1 MATPAFKQPLS
12 ALDICL
18 LYGIGASAWILL
30 SGYLTGYVSADA
42 DTLQQI
48 ELIKGLS
55 FVAVTTVLLWLILRH
70 TSVDPLVAG
79 RLTEILPGGWL
90 LLGFGSV
97 LILMVPLSGYG
108 VLRLAVPPLERGTYT
123 DLYSIAELQR
133 QSIALWERERAA
145 DLQSLAITPEFI
157 ADVSALQ
164 AGRDAGASA
173 RLRKYLDRLARR
185 HRYYHLKLASPGGEV
200 LVEGERGEPGA
211 AFPGIVEA
219 GSNGGT
225 GQKQALYLEQA
236 PGRLRQDFVQPVTG
250 DEGRPLAYLVGSTLP
265 GETLFREVGNLE
277 QTYET
282 VETLLVRVDAER
294 VITQHITQIESGE
307 EHLRV
312 EPAAQDEVAQAI
324 SGTAAATR
332 SLALTDHHGNEVLAV
347 ITPFDERGWQLVAKV
362 DREEAIAPAR
372 QLAMGISA
380 VVFFALSVVSVML
393 VMLWIQQRR
402 LFRVTEIARE
412 AEHEHQLREQAA
424 VYRDMFEANP
434 HAMWIYHRHTRQLLE
449 ANDAAVAHYGYT
461 RGELLSMTLDDL
473 EVAKDDQRDGSPESA
488 SGQQSTSD
496 GMQQHL
502 TRDGALIQ
510 VEMTSKPIEFEG
522 EDACLAVAYDVTERE
537 IARQKLQASER
548 FALDTIDSLPGE
560 VSVINDSGVIIAV
573 NRKWRQF
580 GLQFGVDAKHANEGT
595 NYLDVCRRAARDDGD
610 PDAAT
615 VLWGLEALM
624 AGRRAYFHHEYPCVT
639 PLETRWFAVH
649 LTSFPDANAS
659 MIVAFHEDVTDRRNA
674 EQELRKIN
682 RYYSALSGINGAL
695 VRSRESQEMIRQV
708 CEIAATHT
716 DLRLVCTRQLVDG
729 KLAAVGHAFG
739 PAAGLFDEL
748 DYEDIDLDIRHSALP
763 GALAIN
769 RAQSVVINDF
779 TQHDLARR
787 WGHVA
792 EQYGICSMVIC
803 PIIRRNDTW
812 GILEFFAGEKHF
824 FSTDLTRLL
833 EEITADLGYSLDM
846 IELDQHRRAA
856 EAELL
861 LHAEIIKSSHEGLFI
876 TDHNNQITMVNP
888 SMCEITGYTSDEL
901 LGKNPRVMK
910 SGYQSESFYQEMWGQ
925 LVHTGRWEGE
935 IWDRRKNGEVFPAW
949 LSITRTPGST
959 PDRANHIA
967 IYRDITERKE
977 YESYIEH
984 LATHDILTDLPNRSM
999 LQERLD
1005 LMLGQARREETQLAL
1020 LFIDLDHFKLINDT
1034 LGHEIGDQLLK
1045 RIGSRIKRRLRDSDS
1060 VSRIGG
1066 DEFIALLGKVH
1077 SREDVTVVAEKI
1089 LREISRPMTI
1099 QDRELVVTAS
1109 IGISLYPQHGADIQ
1123 GLMHFADVAML
1134 AAKRSGHD
1142 RYQVYSGEIGENA
1155 GEHLALLNDLRG
1167 ATDRGEVFL
1176 VFQPQVELRSL
1187 QLTGAEALVRWRHPE
1202 RGLIP
1207 PDRFIPIAED
1217 SGLIISLGQWI
1228 LREACRTLAAWRDT
1242 TGLELPVS
1250 VNVSVLQFRQE
1261 DFVAGVRTVLEET
1274 GLPPELLELEVTE
1287 SLLMVSAE
1295 KSLRKV
1301 KELHAMG
1308 IRVAI
1313 DDFGTGYSSM
1323 AYLRQLAP
1331 HRLKIDKSFVD
1342 DVPEDPN
1349 AVSIV
1354 KAIVQLAGAV
1364 GVDTIAEGVE
1374 TEDQGRFLREIA
1386 CSQAQG
1392 YFYSRP
1398 LPAEAFVQWIEAW
1411 QIRN

>member
-1 MATPAFKQPLS
+1 MAKQVSKQPLS
-12 ALDICL
+12 APDICL

-42 DTLQQI
+42 GTLQRI
-48 ELIKGLS
+48 ELVKGLA
-55 FVAVTTVLLWLILRH
+55 FVAVTTLLLWIVLRH
-70 TSVDPLVAG
+70 TAVDPLAAG
-79 RLTEILPGGWL
+79 RLNEIFPSGWA
-90 LLGFGSV
+90 LLGVGTA
-97 LILMVPLSGYG
+97 LILIVPLAGYA

-123 DLYSIAELQR
+123 DLHSIVELQR

-145 DLQSLAITPEFI
+145 DLQSLANTPVFV
-157 ADVSALQ
+157 ADVTALHE
-164 AGRDAGASA
+164 GGDAGAAAS
-173 RLRKYLDRLARR
+173 LREHLNSLAKR
-185 HRYYHLKLASPGGEV
+185 HPYYHLKLVAAGGEV
-200 LVEGERGEPGA
+200 LVEGERGEPAA
-211 AFPGIVEA
+211 AFPGIGEA
-219 GSNGGT
+219 GLNVGT
-225 GQKQALYLEQA
+225 DPEQALYLERA
-236 PGRLRQDFVQPVTG
+236 PGRLRQDFVQPVIG
-250 DEGRPLAYLVGSTLP
+250 GEGRALAYLVGSTLP
-265 GETLFREVGNLE
+265 GETLLREVGDLK

-282 VETLLVRVDAER
+282 VETLLVQVDGEQ

-312 EPAAQDEVAQAI
+312 EPAAQDQLAQAI
-324 SGTAAATR
+324 AGSTNGSR
-332 SLALTDHHGNEVLAV
+332 SLTLTDHHGTEVLTV
-347 ITPFDERGWQLVAKV
+347 LMPFNVPGWHLVAKV
-362 DREEAIAPAR
+362 NRDEAIAPAR
-372 QLAMGISA
+372 QLARGISA
-380 VVFFALSVVSVML
+380 VVFFALSAVTAML
-393 VMLWIQQRR
+393 VMLWVQQRR
-402 LFRVTEIARE
+402 LYRVTQIARE
-412 AEHEHQLREQAA
+412 AEHQHQLHEQAA
-424 VYRDMFEANP
+424 VYRELFDTNP
-434 HAMWIYHRHTRQLLE
+434 HPMWISDRHTRQLL
-449 ANDAAVAHYGYT
+449 AVNDAAVAHYGYA
-461 RGELLSMTLDDL
+461 RDELLAMTVDDL
-473 EVAKDDQRDGSPESA
+473 DATKDDHDDQTPESA
-488 SGQQSTSD
+488 SVHGSIRN
-496 GMQQHL
+496 GIRQHRI
-502 TRDGALIQ
+502 RDGALIQ
-510 VEMTSKPIEFEG
+510 VEMSSSPIEFEG
-522 EDACLAVAYDVTERE
+522 VDACLEVAYDVTQRE
-537 IARQKLQASER
+537 DARQQLQASER
-548 FALDTIDSLPGE
+548 FALDTIDALPGE
-560 VSVINDSGVIIAV
+560 VSVIDSSGVIIAV
-573 NRKWRQF
+573 NSKWRQF
-580 GLQFGVDAKHANEGT
+580 GLQYGADTRHTSEGT
-595 NYLDVCRRAARDDGD
+595 NYFEVCRRAADDGGD
-610 PDAAT
+610 PDAAV
-615 VLWGLEALM
+615 VLGGLEELM
-624 AGRRAYFHHEYPCVT
+624 AGRREYFHHEYPCVT
-639 PLETRWFAVH
+639 PSETRWFAVH
-649 LTSFPDANAS
+649 LTSFPDGDAS
-659 MIVAFHEDVTDRRNA
+659 MIVAFHEDVTSRRNA

-695 VRSRESQEMIRQV
+695 VRARESQEMISQV

-748 DYEDIDLDIRHSALP
+748 EYEDIDLDIRHSALP
-763 GALAIN
+763 GAIAIN

-779 TQHDLARR
+779 AQNDLARR

-792 EQYGICSMVIC
+792 EQYGIRSLVIC

-812 GILEFFAGEKHF
+812 GVLEFFAAEEHF
-824 FSTDLTRLL
+824 FSADLTRLL

-876 TDHNNQITMVNP
+876 TDQDNRITMVNP
-888 SMCEITGYTSDEL
+888 SMCEITGYASSEL
-901 LGKNPRVMK
+901 LGKNPRVLK
-910 SGYQSESFYQEMWGQ
+910 SGYQTPDFYREMWGQ
-925 LVHTGRWEGE
+925 LIHTGRWEGE

-1077 SREDVTVVAEKI
+1077 GREDVTVVAEKI

-1109 IGISLYPQHGADIQ
+1109 IGISLYPQHGSDIQ

-1142 RYQVYSGEIGENA
+1142 RYQVYSGEIGQNA

-1167 ATDRGEVFL
+1167 ATDRGEIFL
-1176 VFQPQVELRSL
+1176 AFQPQVDL
-1187 QLTGAEALVRWRHPE
+1187 QNLELTGAEALVRWQHPE

-1217 SGLIISLGQWI
+1217 SGLIISLGNWI
-1228 LREACRTLAAWRDT
+1228 LREACKVAAHWRHSSQP
-1242 TGLELPVS
+1242 ELPVS
-1250 VNVSVLQFRQE
+1250 VNVSVLQFRQD
-1261 DFVAGVRTVLEET
+1261 DFVAQVSAVLDET

-1287 SLLMVSAE
+1287 SLLMVNAE
-1295 KSLRKV
+1295 KSLKKV
-1301 KELHAMG
+1301 RELHAMG

-1374 TEDQGRFLREIA
+1374 TEGQGRFLREIA

-1398 LPAEAFVQWIEAW
+1398 LPAEAFAQWLDEW
-1411 QIRN
+1411 QKRD